1 MSNNFNLGDEA
12 EDLGMIDRLLEALAN
27 EQIVPVKMEGYA
39 QTFRGEIKVT
49 MSNGDVID
57 IKYTCPQNMADTTP
71 DETKLKVNGVDMS
84 TYMSVPWE
92 VRDWETSLKLAYRD
106 FLKLMNPL

>member
-1 MSNNFNLGDEA
+1 
-12 EDLGMIDRLLEALAN
+12 
-27 EQIVPVKMEGYA
+27 
-39 QTFRGEIKVT
+39 
-49 MSNGDVID
+49 
-57 IKYTCPQNMADTTP
+57 MADTTP